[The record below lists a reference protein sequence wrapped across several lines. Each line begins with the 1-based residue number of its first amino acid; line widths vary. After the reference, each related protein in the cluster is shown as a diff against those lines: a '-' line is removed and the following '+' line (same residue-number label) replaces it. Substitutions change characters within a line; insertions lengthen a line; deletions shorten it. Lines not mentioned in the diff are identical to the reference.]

1 MGDGSSREGEAV
13 RLAITAFL
21 AAGAACALTRAYM
34 SRAIV
39 VSGASSSPSS
49 SAKRRKRGKSKPG
62 TPRGSELDLAAMST
76 AATGAGAGG
85 GPATYETRRAVD
97 EYLQFHFGKP
107 SDVMPYKDGPLGALR
122 FPARCA
128 DMCAKHCRST
138 RGSRAIGDA
147 HPPQGLALDVGC
159 AVGGASFELARH
171 FGAVVGLDASRA
183 FVSAARL
190 MRDRGRLS
198 YRALSEGSVTVTRE
212 AVVNERIDRDRVVF
226 READACDLPASL
238 LGPVGGHG
246 RHDAVLAA
254 NLLCRLPDPAA
265 FLRACARLV
274 KPGGILVLTSPYS
287 WIEAWTPREKWL
299 GGFEA
304 RESNEEGEKRDD
316 AESAGAAKKT
326 KGDNKGTTSVAKRSF
341 EGVAEVLTSEAG
353 GFDLVE
359 QSDAPF
365 LIKEHD
371 RKYQWG
377 CAHASVW
384 RRRRENPGTDRATP
398 EDE

>member
-171 FGAVVGLDASRA
+171 LARWLALDLSRG
-183 FVSAARL
+183 FVAAARL
-190 MRDRGRLS
+190 IVLIEKPTTRPPRGIIIDRLE
-198 YRALSEGSVTVTRE
+198 ASVP
-212 AVVNERIDRDRVVF
+212 ERIDRDRVVF

-274 KPGGILVLTSPYS
+274 KPGGVLVLTSPYS

-316 AESAGAAKKT
+316 AEAAGAAKKT
-326 KGDNKGTTSVAKRSF
+326 KGGDKGTTSVAKRSF

-384 RRRRENPGTDRATP
+384 RRRRENPGNDRATP